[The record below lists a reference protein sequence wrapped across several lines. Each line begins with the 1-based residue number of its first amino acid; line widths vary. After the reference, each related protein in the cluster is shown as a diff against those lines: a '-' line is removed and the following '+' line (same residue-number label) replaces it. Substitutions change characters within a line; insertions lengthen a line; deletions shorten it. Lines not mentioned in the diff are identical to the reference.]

1 MITPC
6 IKVCTIEK
14 DTCTGCKRT
23 LKEIA
28 HWSQYT
34 DQQRKKIMTELK
46 QR

>member
-6 IKVCTIEK
+6 IKVCTIK
-14 DTCTGCKRT
+14 QNICTGCKRT

-28 HWSQYT
+28 QWSQFT
-34 DQQRKKIMTELK
+34 DQQRTKIIAELK